1 MYSHISVPFR
11 VPLCPPIEPID
22 FCKEIENLSRKIEL
36 QVKIIES
43 TFLGFLK
50 TDCHS
55 SESWNP
61 GENTIISIK
70 NSWIPAYAGM
80 TECFLK
86 STFQIL

>member
-1 MYSHISVPFR
+1 MEEITNEKSIKVSNGCIACLFKPCMYTHH
-11 VPLCPPIEPID
+11 
-22 FCKEIENLSRKIEL
+22 
-36 QVKIIES
+36 ES
-43 TFLGFLK
+43 FLGFFK
-50 TDCHS
+50 THCHS

-86 STFQIL
+86 PKFQTL